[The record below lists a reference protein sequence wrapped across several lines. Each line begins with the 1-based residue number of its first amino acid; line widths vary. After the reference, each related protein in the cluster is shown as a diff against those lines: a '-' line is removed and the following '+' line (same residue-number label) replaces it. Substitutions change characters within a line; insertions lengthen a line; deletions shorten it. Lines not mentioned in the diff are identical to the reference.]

1 MRILLALPL
10 FAIAACAGTSPKDV
24 EKMSTVD
31 ACYLAMVEPEKKAT
45 VDAEMQR
52 RKANCM
58 DHEAELKKMA
68 QQEMRAGGSGPQ
80 GTDAAK
86 NVNPGG
92 NVGGGMSR
100 ATLVAG
106 VPYWGFGRFRQRGAS
121 SLPGGLAQ

>member
-1 MRILLALPL
+1 MRALLALPL

-68 QQEMRAGGSGPQ
+68 DQEMRAGGSGPQ
-80 GTDAAK
+80 GTDAARAAGM
-86 NVNPGG
+86 GG
-92 NVGGGMSR
+92 PSSGSGTGM
-100 ATLVAG
+100 
-106 VPYWGFGRFRQRGAS
+106 GRY
-121 SLPGGLAQ
+121 

>member
-1 MRILLALPL
+1 MRALLALPL

-68 QQEMRAGGSGPQ
+68 DQELRAGGSGPQ
-80 GTDAAK
+80 GTDAA
-86 NVNPGG
+86 
-92 NVGGGMSR
+92 
-100 ATLVAG
+100 
-106 VPYWGFGRFRQRGAS
+106 RGAGMGAAPS
-121 SLPGGLAQ
+121 GAGTGMGRY